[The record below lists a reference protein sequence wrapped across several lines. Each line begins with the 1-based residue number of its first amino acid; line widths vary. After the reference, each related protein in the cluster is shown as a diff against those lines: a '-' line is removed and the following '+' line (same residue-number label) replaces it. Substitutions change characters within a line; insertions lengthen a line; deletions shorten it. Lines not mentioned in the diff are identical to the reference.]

1 MIKAMAEEWL
11 VRVEGK
17 DYGPADLE
25 MLRDWKREGR
35 VLPTNPVRQSDGAA
49 WTTAA
54 EIPGLFEAAP
64 PLMQPPAEGREREA
78 PGAGEE
84 PPATI
89 EPSSLGRIFSQS
101 VAIYRAGFF

>member
-1 MIKAMAEEWL
+1 MREEWFI
-11 VRVEGK
+11 RVEGK

-35 VLPTNPVRQSDGAA
+35 VLPGNAVRQSDGAA

-64 PLMQPPAEGREREA
+64 PRVQIHTERQEREA
-78 PGAGEE
+78 PSASDE
-84 PPATI
+84 PSATI
-89 EPSSLGRIFSQS
+89 EPSSLGRIFCQS
-101 VAIYRAGFF
+101 LAIYRAGF